1 MNDTFDKV
9 ILCIREVFESK
20 RQQAPSIDEG
30 TRLDASLGLESLD
43 YAELVVRLEGV
54 FGTDPFAEGVPPGL
68 QTVGDLVALYRAA

>member
-9 ILCIREVFESK
+9 MLCIREVFESK
-20 RQQAPSIDEG
+20 RQEAPAIDEG

-43 YAELVVRLEGV
+43 YAELVVRLEQV
-54 FGTDPFAEGVPPGL
+54 FGTDPFAAGVPPGL